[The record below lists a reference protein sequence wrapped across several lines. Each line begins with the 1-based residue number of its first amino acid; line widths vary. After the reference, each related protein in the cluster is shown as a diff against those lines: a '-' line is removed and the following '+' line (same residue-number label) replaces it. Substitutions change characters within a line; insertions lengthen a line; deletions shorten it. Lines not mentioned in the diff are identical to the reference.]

1 MAINPFDILKN
12 AQKLQE
18 QMGDFQ
24 SKLGDITITGAAG
37 GGMVEI
43 DFNGRM
49 EVLEVRIENDAMED
63 RAVLEDLVSAAI
75 AGALEKV
82 REAVNQEMGAL
93 ASGLGIPGL
102 GAGGFPGFPGAGF
115 PGSGAGNA

>member
-24 SKLGDITITGAAG
+24 NKLGKIQVTGAAG

-43 DFNGRM
+43 DLNGKL
-49 EVLEVRIENDAMED
+49 EVLAVRIENEALGE
-63 RAVLEDLVSAAI
+63 RAVLEDLVSAAMNN
-75 AGALEKV
+75 ALEKI
-82 REAVNQEMGAL
+82 REEMNQEMGAL
-93 ASGLGIPGL
+93 ANGLGIPGL
-102 GAGGFPGFPGAGF
+102 GGGFPGFPGF
-115 PGSGAGNA
+115 GSGPS